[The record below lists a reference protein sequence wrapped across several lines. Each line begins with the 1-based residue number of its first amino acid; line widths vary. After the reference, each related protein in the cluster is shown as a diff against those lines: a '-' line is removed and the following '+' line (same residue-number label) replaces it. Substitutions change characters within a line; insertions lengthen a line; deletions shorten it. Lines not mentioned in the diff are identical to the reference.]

1 MRIKT
6 DFHGYLTAVIASCY
20 YRDDDFNQR
29 LGTRVGEASNIGP
42 GSAAATAW
50 KRGESE
56 LGGLA
61 GFDQADHRE
70 GDPGDHQQVVQERR
84 LRAAGRKVIVSQAAS
99 GLANASRKA
108 KARRA
113 NLPVRARAK
122 AVTMGLPLRSLTM
135 LAMMMTTR
143 SRPKASAGGG
153 RGCGRQLD
161 GGAPYAPCVEA
172 ARAGRE

>member
-1 MRIKT
+1 MALALLRP
-6 DFHGYLTAVIASCY
+6 L
-20 YRDDDFNQR
+20 
-29 LGTRVGEASNIGP
+29 LGSEAKGAGRP
-42 GSAAATAW
+42 
-50 KRGESE
+50 
-56 LGGLA
+56 GGLEA
-61 GFDQADHRE
+61 LIKPIIEKVIREITNKLFKNGGFAQLAE
-70 GDPGDHQQVVQERR
+70 KE
-84 LRAAGRKVIVSQAAS
+84 IVSQAAS